1 MRFNKMLLGENFT
14 KIIRR
19 GLLALSLFMFF
30 SARPAFSQN
39 AQIAVRNNN
48 ATEALSL
55 TVEDAVNYAVTNSK
69 ALKSAA
75 IDLEIKKRASAS
87 SWNTFLPSLSAS
99 VTAART
105 NYSTAYNSASSGIMS
120 GAGTAFAGAAVEAFS
135 KSGDAN
141 SALTAG
147 SMAFGQTMAA
157 LGDYEDDEASHWAV
171 MGNLGLQW
179 NFNLAMVQSIVAS
192 KKQYESGLISWEQT
206 SRDTEVNIRKLFY
219 GILLQQEN
227 VNIQKESLE
236 NARQRWVQAEVNYK
250 NGMVPRISMLNA
262 KVTYENKKPG
272 VLSAE
277 QGLKQNKELFAF
289 LLGLPY
295 GREIKLTGSIDSSF
309 VDVNADQ
316 LFEKYISQNKD
327 IQSLKKNRE
336 LLQVGINAK
345 LLSTFTPSLSV
356 NWGYQPRLYA
366 MGDWIDSD
374 IGIGEANDGGNL
386 SFTLVYSN
394 IMDWLP
400 FSSSMQSVKDQKKQL
415 EQIDLALEQLYQNS
429 EIEVHKL
436 CDNLK
441 VAKEN
446 IEAMQRNVT
455 IAREAYD
462 STLKAY
468 NAGTQERLELQ
479 DSETQLNQA
488 KLGLLNEK
496 YNYISA
502 VLDLETKLDI
512 KLK

>member
-1 MRFNKMLLGENFT
+1 MKKMFCVF
-14 KIIRR
+14 
-19 GLLALSLFMFF
+19 SFVFF
-30 SARPAFSQN
+30 VLNLTGFPAVSQ
-39 AQIAVRNNN
+39 VRNKN
-48 ATEALSL
+48 ATEPLSL
-55 TVEDAVNYAVTNSK
+55 TIEDAVNYAVTNSK

-75 IDLEIKKRASAS
+75 IDLELKKRASAN

-99 VTAART
+99 ATAART
-105 NYSTAYNSASSGIMS
+105 NYSTAYNSAVSGIMS
-120 GAGTAFAGAAVEAFS
+120 GASTAFVGTTAQTFLSDPSAAPDSATVTR
-135 KSGDAN
+135 
-141 SALTAG
+141 ALTSGLNAYAG
-147 SMAFGQTMAA
+147 TMEK
-157 LGDYEDDEASHWAV
+157 LNDYEDNEENHWAV
-171 MGNLGLQW
+171 MGNVAFQW
-179 NFNLAMVQSIVAS
+179 NFNLAMLQSIAAS

-206 SRDTEVNIRKLFY
+206 CRDTEVNIRKLFY

-227 VNIQKESLE
+227 VAIQKESLE
-236 NARQRWVQAEVNYK
+236 NARLRWVQAEVNYK
-250 NGMVPRISMLNA
+250 NGIVPRIQMLNS
-262 KVTYENKKPG
+262 KVTYENMRPG

-295 GREIKLTGSIDSSF
+295 GREIELVGAIEFSF
-309 VDVNADQ
+309 VDVNADE
-316 LFEKYISQNKD
+316 LFEKYIEQNRD

-336 LLQVGINAK
+336 LLEIGINAK
-345 LLSTFTPSLSV
+345 KLSVLTPSLSV

-366 MGDWIDSD
+366 LGEWIDSD
-374 IGIGEANDGGNL
+374 IGIGEANDGGSL

-394 IMDWLP
+394 LMDLLP
-400 FSSSMQSVKDQKKQL
+400 WSSSMQSIKDQQKQL
-415 EQIDLALEQLYQNS
+415 EQIDLGLEQLYQNS
-429 EIEVHKL
+429 EIEIHKL

-446 IEAMQRNVT
+446 IEAMERNVT
-455 IAREAYD
+455 IAQEAYE

-496 YNYISA
+496 YNYVSA
-502 VLDLETKLDI
+502 ILDLETKLDV